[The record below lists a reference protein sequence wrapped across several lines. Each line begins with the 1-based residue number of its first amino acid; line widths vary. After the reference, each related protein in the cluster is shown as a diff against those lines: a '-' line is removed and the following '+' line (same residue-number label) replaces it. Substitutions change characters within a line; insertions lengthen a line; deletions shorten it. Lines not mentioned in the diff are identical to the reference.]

1 MKKEVDFL
9 KQEVEDLGAT
19 TTSASSVLALAAC
32 AIVSFF

>member
-19 TTSASSVLALAAC
+19 TSASSVLALAAC